1 MISYAPLFRTMKEK
15 NITAYQLNK
24 MGFSNTTYHS
34 IKRGNGIT
42 MKTLNTLCDLLDCD
56 ITDVVEYVK
65 EQK

>member
-1 MISYAPLFRTMKEK
+1 MISYEPLFRTMKEK

-42 MKTLNTLCDLLDCD
+42 MKTLNTLCELLDCD
-56 ITDVVEYVK
+56 ITDVVEYVT

>member
-1 MISYAPLFRTMKEK
+1 MKEK